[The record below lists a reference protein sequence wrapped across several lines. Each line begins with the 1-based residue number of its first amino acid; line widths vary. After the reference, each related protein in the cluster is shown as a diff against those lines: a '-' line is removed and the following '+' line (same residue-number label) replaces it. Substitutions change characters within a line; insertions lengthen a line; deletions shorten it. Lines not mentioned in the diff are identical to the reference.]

1 MNLPRHRLGLASI
14 APAHLP
20 VGVRVTSRLT
30 LTPVESALMQVFILK
45 NFKSRG
51 MNTYKK
57 PQGGSPLSS
66 PTIATSSPIS
76 RQAASHKLFIVSAPA
91 FSAAHGPRNTE
102 HLP

>member
-20 VGVRVTSRLT
+20 VGVRVTSRPT

-45 NFKSRG
+45 NFKSRR

-57 PQGGSPLSS
+57 PQGGSPLHS
-66 PTIATSSPIS
+66 PTAATPSSIS
-76 RQAASHKLFIVSAPA
+76 HQTASDERSTVSTSA
-91 FSAAHGPRNTE
+91 FSTPHGPRN
-102 HLP
+102 